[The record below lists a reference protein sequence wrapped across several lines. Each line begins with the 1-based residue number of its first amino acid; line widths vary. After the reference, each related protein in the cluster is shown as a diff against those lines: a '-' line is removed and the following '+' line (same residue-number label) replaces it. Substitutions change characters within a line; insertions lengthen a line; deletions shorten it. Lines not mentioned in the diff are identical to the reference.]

1 MHLKEVTIVKMIC
14 EKMMRNLL
22 VCHLL
27 GLGVGA
33 LFGPESGTT
42 SGHIQ
47 SICDAFEIPH
57 IETRWDIVS
66 KRNGY
71 SINLSPSPRII
82 GKVNIIIPCRT

>member
-1 MHLKEVTIVKMIC
+1 M
-14 EKMMRNLL
+14 
-22 VCHLL
+22 
-27 GLGVGA
+27 GVAA

-57 IETRWDIVS
+57 IDTQWDIVG
-66 KRNGY
+66 KRDGY

-82 GKVNIIIPCRT
+82 GKVGNLFFYSQLSTDF